1 MTTTEW
7 VEFFLRN
14 VEDIDLWVG
23 GLAEIVVGED
33 DVLTGPTFTCLLG
46 KQFSELKR
54 GDRFY
59 YENAPDRNK
68 GTASTAFSLS
78 KC

>member
-33 DVLTGPTFTCLLG
+33 DVLTGPTFTCILG

-68 GTASTAFSLS
+68 GTVSTAFSLS